1 MMWQINI
8 KHINCNVQVLV
19 NSKKTVL
26 ILDKNFYVTG
36 TVTYA
41 VKGRETLRK
50 NGIKA
55 YSQRSFSPERIGC
68 GYGIVAAGDVQNI
81 LSILAKADVK
91 VLDVKSVD

>member
-1 MMWQINI
+1 MWQISQKN
-8 KHINCNVQVLV
+8 INCNVQVLV
-19 NSKKTVL
+19 NLKITVL

-41 VKGRETLRK
+41 AKGREILRR

-55 YSQRSFSPERIGC
+55 YSQRSFSPDKIGC
-68 GYGIVAAGDVQNI
+68 GYGIVAVGDVQNI